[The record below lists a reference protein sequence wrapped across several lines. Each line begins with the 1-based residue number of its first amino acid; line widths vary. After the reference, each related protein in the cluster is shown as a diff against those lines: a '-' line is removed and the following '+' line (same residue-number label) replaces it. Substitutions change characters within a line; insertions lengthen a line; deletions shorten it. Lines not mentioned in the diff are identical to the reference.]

1 MSHDGTDFEDD
12 HIAVLL
18 ASGQSVTAVAEQSGV
33 SRRTIYR
40 RLEQPEFRTRV
51 RELRSEMV
59 DQAAGYL
66 SRTAVKAVRTM
77 ESLLDSD
84 SDTVRLGAA
93 RSILETGMKLRES
106 AEFAER
112 LAEVEARLEGPEP
125 LDFSAAAERAR
136 HAC

>member
-1 MSHDGTDFEDD
+1 MSQDGTEYDDD
-12 HIAVLL
+12 HIALL
-18 ASGQSVTAVAEQSGV
+18 VAAGQSVAAVAEQTGV

-40 RLEQPEFRTRV
+40 RLEQAEFRTRV
-51 RELRSEMV
+51 RDLRADMV

-93 RSILETGMKLRES
+93 RSILETGMRLRES
-106 AEFAER
+106 AEFAQR
-112 LAEVEARLEGPEP
+112 LADVEARLEGPEP

-136 HAC
+136 NAC